1 MTGKTHLIGGVLAGA
16 AFAYGTGS
24 LPVLAATVAGAAA
37 GALLPDL
44 DHTRSTVT
52 RRAGLAG
59 FVLSHLLRQRGVL
72 HTPVFGL
79 LFCCLCRALV
89 HAAAPGF
96 TLLENAWTGLCLGI
110 ASHLVLDPCTPKGIW
125 LFWPLSHRRYHWLDL
140 PTGGWLEKLLAL
152 VMLAGLGGFGYSF
165 MQNVL

>member
-1 MTGKTHLIGGVLAGA
+1 MDNTPGGPQRYDRQDPFDRRRFSRRCFCLWNRFPTGLGRHSGRC
-16 AFAYGTGS
+16 GS
-24 LPVLAATVAGAAA
+24 RRAAA
-37 GALLPDL
+37 
-44 DHTRSTVT
+44 RSGSYPLYCHKA
-52 RRAGLAG
+52 RWAGG
-59 FVLSHLLRQRGVL
+59 FCAQ
-72 HTPVFGL
+72 P

-152 VMLAGLGGFGYSF
+152 VMLAALGGFGYSF

>member
-1 MTGKTHLIGGVLAGA
+1 MDNTPGGPQRYDRQDPFDRRRFSRRCFCLWNRFPAGL
-16 AFAYGTGS
+16 GRHSGRCGS
-24 LPVLAATVAGAAA
+24 
-37 GALLPDL
+37 
-44 DHTRSTVT
+44 

-110 ASHLVLDPCTPKGIW
+110 ASHLVLDLCTPKGIW

-152 VMLAGLGGFGYSF
+152 VMLAALGGFGYSF